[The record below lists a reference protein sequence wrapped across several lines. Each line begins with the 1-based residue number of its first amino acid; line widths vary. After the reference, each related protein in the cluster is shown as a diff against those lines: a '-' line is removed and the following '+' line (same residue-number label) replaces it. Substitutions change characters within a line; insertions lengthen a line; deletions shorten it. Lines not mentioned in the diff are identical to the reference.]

1 MSKHYRYGEGSM
13 WELEH
18 CQFFSGRQEVRINS
32 SGELSID
39 EDCTEYEAMIR
50 TYAGPVKQTKPNKV
64 KKNKKDKG
72 ASV

>member
-39 EDCTEYEAMIR
+39 ELSDYDCMLK
-50 TYAGPVKQTKPNKV
+50 TYAGPVKQSKPNKV
-64 KKNKKDKG
+64 RKNKKDKG
-72 ASV
+72 AGV